1 MDSTMSVDRQAHLDY
16 VAEHLLA
23 RAAVLVR
30 LLVKQ
35 VRNKEVSRTEMQVL
49 GALEE
54 GPRRITALTDMEGMA
69 QPTMTLLVKRLQEK
83 GWVRRDGLPDDG
95 RVVMISLT
103 EAGRLAF
110 KRFRS
115 QFLEA
120 MRADL
125 RDLPDDRLEA
135 LAAATESIS
144 SFVEGLQERG

>member
-1 MDSTMSVDRQAHLDY
+1 MSSTISSDRQAQLDY
-16 VAEHLLA
+16 VAEHLLS

-54 GPRRITALTDMEGMA
+54 GPRRIKDLTEMEGTA
-69 QPTMTLLVKRLQEK
+69 QPTMTLLVKRLEER
-83 GWVRRDGLPDDG
+83 GWVRRDGLPGDG
-95 RVVMISLT
+95 RVAMISLT
-103 EAGRLAF
+103 DAGRAAF
-110 KRFRS
+110 KRFRA

-125 RDLPDDRLEA
+125 RELSDDELEA
-135 LAAATESIS
+135 LATATETIGSL
-144 SFVEGLQERG
+144 VDAVQQRA